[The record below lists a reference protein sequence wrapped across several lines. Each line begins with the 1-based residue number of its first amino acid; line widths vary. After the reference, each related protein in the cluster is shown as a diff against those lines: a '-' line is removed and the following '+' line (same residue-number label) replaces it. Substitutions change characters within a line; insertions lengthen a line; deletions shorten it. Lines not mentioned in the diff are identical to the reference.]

1 MPSANIEKRVTI
13 LEQVFADFMVSQD
26 RNLTRLETEMRDFK
40 DEMKDF
46 KDEMKDFKDE
56 MKDFKAYVEQDIAES
71 KEERRQMTKQW
82 GDLANKLGTVVED
95 IVFPASRPVLEKY
108 FGEPIQFIFI
118 HAVKK
123 IKSLRIEGEYD
134 VVAVSDKRVFIIEV
148 KTTPRANYLQEF
160 ESNLVKFRKLFPEYN
175 HLGLIPIFAGLRFEK
190 PFIDK
195 ATGKGIYVMAYREW
209 DYMDILNFD
218 NLPLADATRY

>member
-1 MPSANIEKRVTI
+1 MPSANIEKRVI
-13 LEQVFADFMVSQD
+13 NLEQVFADFMVSQD

-46 KDEMKDFKDE
+46 KDEMRDFKDE
-56 MKDFKAYVEQDIAES
+56 MRDFKVFVEKDIAES
-71 KEERRQMTKQW
+71 KEERRQMTRQW

-108 FGEPIQFIFI
+108 FGESIPFIFI

-123 IKSLRIEGEYD
+123 VKSMRIEGEYD

-148 KTTPRANYLQEF
+148 KTTPRAKYLQEF

-195 ATGKGIYVMAYREW
+195 ATAKGIYVMAYREW